1 MQESVLLVGSTEKS
15 RAMLQSLVP
24 PDRYGAVRLC
34 QSSAEARRFA
44 VTAEPSVAVISAP
57 LSDESGLELA
67 MTLAHQTIAGV
78 LLLVKAELVDTVA
91 SRVEE
96 YGVQVLS
103 KPVAKPL
110 FDQALRFSME
120 TRRRMLALQEENQR
134 LEKKLA
140 ELRLVDRAKCVLIQ
154 YLGMTEEQAHRQ
166 IEKQAMDTRQTKAAV
181 ARAILATY
189 EM

>member
-1 MQESVLLVGSTEKS
+1 MKKLL
-15 RAMLQSLVP
+15 SLVLALALCLVAF
-24 PDRYGAVRLC
+24 GAV
-34 QSSAEARRFA
+34 
-44 VTAEPSVAVISAP
+44 AEPVTMDKLTLQFVPSKDADVIITGTANLP
-57 LSDESGLELA
+57 E
-67 MTLAHQTIAGV
+67 
-78 LLLVKAELVDTVA
+78 LVKAELADTVA

-96 YGVQVLS
+96 CGVQVLS

-110 FDQALRFSME
+110 FDQALRFSMA

-166 IEKQAMDTRQTKAAV
+166 IEKQAMDTRQTKAAI